1 MDDLDA
7 TDGEATEEENI
18 RDVLAGSVT
27 VDVNSGDD
35 LSDKDKDDDSG
46 RLDPGDDVNCKDE
59 VSAGRDEKLSMD
71 SVVIVTT
78 VWLPL
83 GVMTGVTACETVLLT
98 AVGVS
103 NTDENVTCD
112 EVCIA
117 GSEEE
122 TNVSWTDKNED
133 DNLTVEDDRT
143 CSVDDESEVTDL
155 LVIIDTDDSCRED
168 IAGDISCE
176 ELVPVII
183 CDVLGMEDVTA
194 IVMIEEL
201 DDPWVTKLK
210 FATKEVENTLLVW
223 KGGVEVT
230 TTDDEVMFTVQ
241 FWPVKFGGQ
250 IQV

>member
-18 RDVLAGSVT
+18 KDVLTGSVT

-59 VSAGRDEKLSMD
+59 VSAGRDEKLSTD

-112 EVCIA
+112 EVCIT

-122 TNVSWTDKNED
+122 TNVS
-133 DNLTVEDDRT
+133 
-143 CSVDDESEVTDL
+143 
-155 LVIIDTDDSCRED
+155 
-168 IAGDISCE
+168 
-176 ELVPVII
+176 
-183 CDVLGMEDVTA
+183 
-194 IVMIEEL
+194 
-201 DDPWVTKLK
+201 
-210 FATKEVENTLLVW
+210 
-223 KGGVEVT
+223 
-230 TTDDEVMFTVQ
+230 
-241 FWPVKFGGQ
+241 
-250 IQV
+250 

>member
-1 MDDLDA
+1 MDDLGA

-83 GVMTGVTACETVLLT
+83 GVMTGVTACETLLLT

-122 TNVSWTDKNED
+122 TNVS
-133 DNLTVEDDRT
+133 
-143 CSVDDESEVTDL
+143 
-155 LVIIDTDDSCRED
+155 
-168 IAGDISCE
+168 
-176 ELVPVII
+176 
-183 CDVLGMEDVTA
+183 
-194 IVMIEEL
+194 
-201 DDPWVTKLK
+201 
-210 FATKEVENTLLVW
+210 
-223 KGGVEVT
+223 
-230 TTDDEVMFTVQ
+230 
-241 FWPVKFGGQ
+241 
-250 IQV
+250 